1 MIAALVPLVSALALG
16 AEGAGQPSV
25 SDVVFE
31 HVTDSRVIE
40 IQSPFSKDV
49 LLEWHLPS
57 WPVQIAGHTVDLGPT
72 KHVVFMWLSG
82 LVLILFAWLAMRA
95 RGKSLVPKGIANVI
109 EMVVLFVRDEI
120 ALKTMDEHTAEA
132 YMPYLLTAFFFIVF
146 SAGVGLFPW
155 TATSVGNLAVTGTLA
170 LLTFVLM
177 QFAGLSHQGLGYFV
191 HLVPSGVPILLWPLM
206 FVIELLGMFTKTFAL
221 CIRLF
226 ANMIAGHIVIFFVLG
241 LIFLI
246 GSPLVAV
253 ASVPFAVGLYLLEII
268 IILIQAY
275 IFTMLSALFIG
286 MSAHAH

>member
-1 MIAALVPLVSALALG
+1 MIAALPLLASLALG
-16 AEGAGQPSV
+16 SGPPSV
-25 SDVVFE
+25 SEAVKDVVFE

-40 IQSPFSKDV
+40 IQLPFMHEPIV
-49 LLEWHLPS
+49 EWHLPS
-57 WPVQIAGHTVDLGPT
+57 FPVTIAGHAVDLGPT
-72 KHVVFMWLSG
+72 KHVIFMWLASLL
-82 LVLILFAWLAMRA
+82 LVLVATLATRA
-95 RGKSLVPKGIANVI
+95 RGRSLVPRGVANLI
-109 EMVVLFVRDEI
+109 EMAVLFVRDEI
-120 ALKTMDEHTAEA
+120 ALKTMDEQTANA
-132 YMPYLLTAFFFIVF
+132 YLPYLLTAFFFIVF
-146 SAGVGLFPW
+146 SAGLGLFPW

-170 LLTFVLM
+170 TLTFVLM
-177 QFAGLSHQGLGYFV
+177 QFSGVSHQGVSYFA
-191 HLVPSGVPILLWPLM
+191 HLVPAGVPWALWPLM
-206 FVIELLGMFTKTFAL
+206 FVIEILGMFTKSFAL

-253 ASVPFAVGLYLLEII
+253 ASVPFAIGLYLLEII